1 MNPSDDDKELAAR
14 IGDMMKISRK
24 RGSVYSSFLNE
35 RQCALAEKF
44 LRERH
49 SENYRFFGGYESAQ
63 RRILCV
69 YDNYFRP
76 DDGDFPLSAVTFNY
90 RKSYSLSHRDL
101 LGAVMSLKLNRD
113 AIGDIII
120 GEGIS
125 QVLVLDSVRNI
136 VAGEIRK
143 IGSVG
148 VKVDD
153 DCEILLSAEQNFREI
168 TGTVSSLR
176 FDSVLSMAL
185 NLSRGKTVQ
194 IISSG
199 SAEVNFF
206 PVSDKT
212 YKVKQGDVFSVRGFG
227 KYRLEEISGVTKK
240 GRIHITVLKYC

>member
-14 IGDMMKISRK
+14 IGDMMKLSRK

-69 YDNYFRP
+69 YDDYFRP
-76 DDGDFPLSAVTFNY
+76 YDGDFPLSAVTFNY

-101 LGAVMSLKLNRD
+101 LGAIMSLKLNRD

-153 DCEILLSAEQNFREI
+153 D
-168 TGTVSSLR
+168 
-176 FDSVLSMAL
+176 
-185 NLSRGKTVQ
+185 
-194 IISSG
+194 
-199 SAEVNFF
+199 
-206 PVSDKT
+206 
-212 YKVKQGDVFSVRGFG
+212 
-227 KYRLEEISGVTKK
+227 
-240 GRIHITVLKYC
+240 

>member
-1 MNPSDDDKELAAR
+1 MNPSDDAKELAAR
-14 IGDMMKISRK
+14 IDDMIRISRK

-35 RQCALAEKF
+35 RQCVLAEKF
-44 LRERH
+44 IREKY
-49 SENYRFFGGYESAQ
+49 SENYRFFGGYDNAQ
-63 RRILCV
+63 RKILCV
-69 YDNYFRP
+69 FDDYFRP
-76 DDGDFPLSAVTFNY
+76 EDGDFPLSAVTFTY
-90 RKSYSLSHRDL
+90 RKSYSLSHRDF

-120 GEGIS
+120 GEGMS

-148 VKVDD
+148 VKVD

-176 FDSVLSMAL
+176 FDSVLSLAL
-185 NLSRGKTVQ
+185 NLSRSKAVQ

-199 SAEVNFF
+199 NAEVNFF

-212 YKVKQGDVFSVRGFG
+212 YIVKQGDVFSVRGFG
-227 KYRLEEISGVTKK
+227 KFRLEEISGVTKK